1 MFQTGR
7 TGEYL
12 AAFLLSD
19 HYNIESSIV
28 TTIGDDLWCK
38 LPDGRLVK
46 IQVKTS
52 NTRQKH
58 RGTYQFQ
65 TSNQKSS
72 DFYCFVSLKDKTFLL
87 KPLSWLKQRQGIRFS
102 INDFSL
108 EKMHQSV
115 EECLNI
121 KPRIVP
127 EKTKF
132 EEHRKNCS

>member
-28 TTIGDDLWCK
+28 TTTGDDLWCK

-46 IQVKTS
+46 IQVKTAS
-52 NTRQKH
+52 APIKGRNK
-58 RGTYQFQ
+58 YFFQ
-65 TSNQKSS
+65 TSTLKTS
-72 DFYCFVSLKDKTFLL
+72 DFYCFVSLDKQFFLM
-87 KPLSWLKQRQGIRFS
+87 KPIKWLRKREGVRFS
-102 INDFSL
+102 PSQFTL

-115 EECLNI
+115 KECLSI
-121 KPRIVP
+121 KP
-127 EKTKF
+127 T
-132 EEHRKNCS
+132 NCS